1 MEESTVI
8 CQLGHL
14 DNLLMSLYFAAV
26 LISNEIIVKGW
37 WNAGYQQLQRI
48 WNIENYNFELKPQC
62 ILIGHIE

>member
-1 MEESTVI
+1 MRESTVI

-48 WNIENYNFELKPQC
+48 WNIENYNFELEPQC